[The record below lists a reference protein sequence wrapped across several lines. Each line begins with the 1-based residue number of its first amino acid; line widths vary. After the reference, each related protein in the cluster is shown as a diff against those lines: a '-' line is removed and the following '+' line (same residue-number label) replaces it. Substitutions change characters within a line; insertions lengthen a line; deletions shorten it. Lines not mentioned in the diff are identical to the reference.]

1 MTTIRVD
8 GNDVLAVYNATKAAR
23 EIAAS
28 ENKPVLIEAMTYRI
42 GHHSTSD
49 DSSAYRS
56 VDEVMAVEVEVNFS
70 LIILFI
76 FRFDTGT
83 RKIIPSRGSTIT

>member
-1 MTTIRVD
+1 MECPPSGNTISGSGVIILYPVYIRVD
-8 GNDVLAVYNATKAAR
+8 GNDVLAVYNATRAAR

-56 VDEVMAVEVEVNFS
+56 VDEVSASHENN
-70 LIILFI
+70 
-76 FRFDTGT
+76 
-83 RKIIPSRGSTIT
+83 

>member
-1 MTTIRVD
+1 MATIRVD
-8 GNDVLAVYNATKAAR
+8 GNDVLAVYNATQKAR
-23 EIAAS
+23 EIAAT

-56 VDEVMAVEVEVNFS
+56 VDEVSHLTA
-70 LIILFI
+70 
-76 FRFDTGT
+76 R
-83 RKIIPSRGSTIT
+83 